1 MAKNIDLWSSFPQEK
16 RDEYIKFLEVFGALS
31 GLFKDTE
38 AGSSADKPYLYYR
51 NHEQLFARVFD
62 VEDLTRKDSAFDAIA
77 KMGKKRIG
85 VGLKTWIHSRDKT
98 FQKVAEF
105 NKVAPT
111 EIRPL
116 IDKGTPLDVVKK
128 VALLRNKRI
137 QLDQR
142 TYNTTYTIY
151 HNITRDSNVM
161 NIVECNYDLIDLDS
175 IKIISVNDSKGI
187 FNFKD
192 KNKKYKFYVSKS
204 VLLQEF
210 DASEEAIVTKI
221 PITQYKDPFDLLSYI
236 HVTNS
241 SVNKL
246 APIKEKIEDP
256 KKTIYLPIYSDSSMK
271 VEEKSGF
278 NAWNAA
284 PKIKG
289 SNKPRPDFEAY
300 IPIPIW
306 IHHIF
311 PHFFGFN
318 ALDKEER
325 NAAKGFELQLPDD
338 RIITAIVTQDNGKGL
353 QTNPQSILGKWI
365 LHDVFGLEARQL
377 LTLDMLNELG
387 VDSVKVTKVSDT
399 KFKIDLADTYAFEQ
413 WKLGL
418 KIQIENCDDIKQKPK
433 FRDDLIEE

>member
-1 MAKNIDLWSSFPQEK
+1 MAKNINLWSQFPKEK
-16 RDEYIKFLEVFGALS
+16 RDEYIKFLEIFGALS

-51 NHEQLFARVFD
+51 NHEQLFARIFD
-62 VEDLTRKDSAFDAIA
+62 VEDLTRHDSAFDAIA
-77 KMGKKRIG
+77 KVGDNRIG
-85 VGLKTWIHSRDKT
+85 IGLKTWIHSRDKT

-105 NKVAPT
+105 NKVALT
-111 EIRPL
+111 DIRPL

-128 VALLRNKRI
+128 VASLRNKRI
-137 QLDQR
+137 ELDQR
-142 TYNTTYTIY
+142 TYKTTHTIY

-161 NIVECNYDLIDLDS
+161 NIVESDYDLIDINS
-175 IKIISVNDSKGI
+175 INNISVNKDKSV
-187 FNFKD
+187 FDFQD

-210 DASEEAIVTKI
+210 DASKETIVTKI
-221 PITQYKDPFDLLSYI
+221 PITQFKDPFELLAHI

-246 APIKEKIEDP
+246 VPLKEKIEDP
-256 KKTIYLPIYSDSSMK
+256 KKVIYLPIYSDSSMK

-284 PKIKG
+284 PKTRG
-289 SNKPRPDFEAY
+289 SDKPRPDFEAY

-306 IHHIF
+306 IHHLF

-325 NAAKGFELQLPDD
+325 NASTGFELQLPDD
-338 RIITAIVTQDNGKGL
+338 RVITAIVTQDNGKGL

-365 LHDVFGLEARQL
+365 LHDVFGLKAKEL
-377 LTLDMLNELG
+377 LTLNMLNELG
-387 VDSVKVTKVSDT
+387 VDSLKIIKINDN

-413 WKLGL
+413 WKSSL
-418 KIQIENCDDIKQKPK
+418 KNQIKNNKDIGRKPQ
-433 FRDDLIEE
+433 FREDLTIE

>member
-1 MAKNIDLWSSFPQEK
+1 
-16 RDEYIKFLEVFGALS
+16 
-31 GLFKDTE
+31 
-38 AGSSADKPYLYYR
+38 
-51 NHEQLFARVFD
+51 
-62 VEDLTRKDSAFDAIA
+62 
-77 KMGKKRIG
+77 
-85 VGLKTWIHSRDKT
+85 
-98 FQKVAEF
+98 
-105 NKVAPT
+105 
-111 EIRPL
+111 
-116 IDKGTPLDVVKK
+116 
-128 VALLRNKRI
+128 
-137 QLDQR
+137 
-142 TYNTTYTIY
+142 
-151 HNITRDSNVM
+151 
-161 NIVECNYDLIDLDS
+161 
-175 IKIISVNDSKGI
+175 
-187 FNFKD
+187 
-192 KNKKYKFYVSKS
+192 
-204 VLLQEF
+204 
-210 DASEEAIVTKI
+210 
-221 PITQYKDPFDLLSYI
+221 TQYKDPFDLLSYI

-241 SVNKL
+241 SVSKL
-246 APIKEKIEDP
+246 TPLKEKIEDP

-284 PKIKG
+284 PKTKG

-306 IHHIF
+306 IYHIF

-325 NAAKGFELQLPDD
+325 NASKGFELQLPDD
-338 RIITAIVTQDNGKGL
+338 RVITAIVTQDNGKGL

-365 LHDVFGLEARQL
+365 LHDVFGLEAREL

-387 VDSVKVTKVSDT
+387 VDSVKITKVSDT